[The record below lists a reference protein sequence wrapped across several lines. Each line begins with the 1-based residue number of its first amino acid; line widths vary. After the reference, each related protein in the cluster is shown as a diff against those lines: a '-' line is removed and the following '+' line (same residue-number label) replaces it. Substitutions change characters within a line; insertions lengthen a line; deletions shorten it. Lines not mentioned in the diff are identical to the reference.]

1 MPPKRKALDAACLK
15 DLVDAIP
22 QDPILDDLTELVVR
36 LRSIVEAAETSS
48 AKKTKTEKQ
57 DELVY
62 SDVWTQTCRRR

>member
-22 QDPILDDLTELVVR
+22 QDPTLDDLTELVVR

-48 AKKTKTEKQ
+48 AKKTKLTEKQ

-62 SDVWTQTCRRR
+62 SASLVPCGCR